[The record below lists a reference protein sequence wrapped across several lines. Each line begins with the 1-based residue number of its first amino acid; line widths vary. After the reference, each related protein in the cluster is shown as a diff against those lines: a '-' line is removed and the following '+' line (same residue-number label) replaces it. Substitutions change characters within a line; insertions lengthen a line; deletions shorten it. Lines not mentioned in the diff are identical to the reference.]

1 MGKLVMG
8 YWDCPY
14 CDKKEI
20 RGDTA
25 VCPACGR
32 PRGQVK
38 FYMKGQAQN
47 QERRA
52 DDVADIEYVDEERAK
67 YVNRNPDWYCS
78 FCETL
83 NSDNAETCRSCGA
96 SRADSEA
103 NYFQMREKVEA
114 REAAGRKER
123 SWMKTGGASAP
134 IGERRNTPSGSAGA
148 WAWPPEDG
156 FTWWRRIWKAIP

>member
-1 MGKLVMG
+1 MTKTNKGHIHCPVNA
-8 YWDCPY
+8 WDCPY

-52 DDVADIEYVDEERAK
+52 DDVADIEYVDEEKAK

-96 SRADSEA
+96 VYERYRMSAFLQHPERYRCGKCKSA
-103 NYFQMREKVEA
+103 FC
-114 REAAGRKER
+114 RKDIQ
-123 SWMKTGGASAP
+123 SVS
-134 IGERRNTPSGSAGA
+134 
-148 WAWPPEDG
+148 
-156 FTWWRRIWKAIP
+156 